1 MLKQRFVIQF
11 GSQFGIKILGM
22 IAGLIVA
29 RVAGPEVVG
38 VIAFG
43 TAYIS
48 IWGFITGLFGT
59 GHIKMISE
67 GKDFGNCM
75 TTYTWLQGASLFLYI
90 VFVLGFFSYQK
101 FFLTNAFES
110 RTHEI
115 VILILLLA
123 NIIDQALNFGNS
135 TFTAKLEMTKANYPL
150 VLKAVIFHLSR
161 IVIVFLGLR
170 AIGLATANLISALLA
185 LPLAWRFIKKIDFG
199 RFNKDLFKEHIRYS
213 IPIFLI
219 VIINAVME
227 NADKLLL
234 NYYTDTKELGYYSAA
249 FSIGGVVLLVSNT
262 IGNIFFPLFSGLIAR
277 KDWQAVNQKID
288 NFQNFIVLFIFP
300 LICLLI
306 IIGTPFL
313 ITLIGEKYYP
323 SVLPFKILLF
333 ATYLSIVGIP
343 YGNIINGMGR
353 FYINVLINLICLAV
367 FVASIFFLV
376 NPAYLG
382 LGATG
387 IAINLVVINAVRNI
401 LYWMF
406 SFRMGEMKFQVS
418 VFLPYLT
425 IGMVSA
431 IFLWLSPTFLEWSS
445 LWWLIMSPVY
455 IAIVYYAM
463 YQFGF
468 IGRKNIEQL
477 LDVMNLKKLRDYINF
492 ELRDDK

>member
-1 MLKQRFVIQF
+1 M
-11 GSQFGIKILGM
+11 
-22 IAGLIVA
+22 
-29 RVAGPEVVG
+29 
-38 VIAFG
+38 
-43 TAYIS
+43 
-48 IWGFITGLFGT
+48 
-59 GHIKMISE
+59 
-67 GKDFGNCM
+67 
-75 TTYTWLQGASLFLYI
+75 
-90 VFVLGFFSYQK
+90 
-101 FFLTNAFES
+101 
-110 RTHEI
+110 
-115 VILILLLA
+115 
-123 NIIDQALNFGNS
+123 
-135 TFTAKLEMTKANYPL
+135 
-150 VLKAVIFHLSR
+150 
-161 IVIVFLGLR
+161 
-170 AIGLATANLISALLA
+170 
-185 LPLAWRFIKKIDFG
+185 
-199 RFNKDLFKEHIRYS
+199 
-213 IPIFLI
+213 
-219 VIINAVME
+219 
-227 NADKLLL
+227 
-234 NYYTDTKELGYYSAA
+234 
-249 FSIGGVVLLVSNT
+249 
-262 IGNIFFPLFSGLIAR
+262 
-277 KDWQAVNQKID
+277 
-288 NFQNFIVLFIFP
+288 LFIFP